1 MKQHAKISA
10 SRVERIMNCPGS
22 LALEVLMPDQT
33 NEAAEKGTKI
43 HALAE
48 EILLNEQAL
57 SFEEYDDE
65 ILKPA
70 LQYAQ
75 YIKDYNVPYFIEV
88 DLTPALSELHPDLG
102 GTADCVMHLDKTLIV
117 IDLKTGRIPITAK
130 NNAQLYTYA
139 VGAALKF
146 EHLPIE
152 KIALI
157 IFQPNIGVSIEEIS
171 LLELA
176 TFERMLID
184 AANAANDPFATLNPG
199 SKQCKYCRAKTVC
212 PALKDTANELAK
224 AEFNI
229 PGTTIQQN
237 LDLAELVGDWAE
249 AIKAQAKETL
259 ISGGI
264 IPGWELKEGR
274 RIIKFANQTGSEA
287 YLAGNPNAFTI
298 KTPAQLKK
306 LGIFLPEDHLIEDRS
321 APTLSR
327 KNTDLS

>member
-1 MKQHAKISA
+1 MKHARISA
-10 SRVERIMNCPGS
+10 SRVERILNCPGS

-33 NEAAEKGTKI
+33 NAAAEKGTAI

-48 EILLNEQAL
+48 EILLNQQAL
-57 SFEEYDDE
+57 SFEDYEED

-75 YIKDYNVPYFIEV
+75 YIKDYNVPYHIEV
-88 DLTPALSELHPDLG
+88 DLTPALSALHPDLG
-102 GTADCVMHLDKTLIV
+102 GTADCVMHINDTLIV
-117 IDLKTGRIPITAK
+117 IDLKTGRIPVTAK
-130 NNAQLYTYA
+130 NNSQLMTYA
-139 VGAALKF
+139 LGAALKF
-146 EHLPIE
+146 KHLPIE
-152 KIALI
+152 KVMLI
-157 IFQPNIGVSIEEIS
+157 IFQPNIGTSIEEVT
-171 LLELA
+171 LLQLA

-184 AANAANDPFATLNPG
+184 AANAANDPFAELSPG

-237 LDLAELVGDWAE
+237 LNLAELVGDWAE
-249 AIKAQAKETL
+249 AIKAQAKESL
-259 ISGGI
+259 ISGGV

-274 RIIKFANQTGSEA
+274 RIIKFANQVGSEA

-306 LGIFLPEDHLIEDRS
+306 LGIKLPDDHLIEERS

-327 KNTDLS
+327 KVQDLS